1 MKDSVRANI
10 LSDPA
15 HPFLYRPYQI
25 NDPSVG
31 VITQYV
37 SPVADELAK
46 VPGQDKSDAIFVRLN
61 GYGSLVPISAAL
73 DWLADVV
80 LNGARGGPERPAGA
94 TPQGPMLRRVSSYVT
109 LRLRTEWVSMVAISL
124 PWPPSLASGAHP
136 GQDGVK

>member
-1 MKDSVRANI
+1 VRANI

-80 LNGARGGPERPAGA
+80 LNGARGRPCSDSPQQLQVAAAYGQLPLSFETNEGQSGP
-94 TPQGPMLRRVSSYVT
+94 RVRHLKV
-109 LRLRTEWVSMVAISL
+109 
-124 PWPPSLASGAHP
+124 
-136 GQDGVK
+136 QC

>member
-1 MKDSVRANI
+1 VRATI

-31 VITQYV
+31 VTTQYV

-80 LNGARGGPERPAGA
+80 LNGARGRRCSDSPQQLQVVLVQLVVFCRTQTSCTCALSAGA
-94 TPQGPMLRRVSSYVT
+94 VGETVGSAWICGSDYN
-109 LRLRTEWVSMVAISL
+109 
-124 PWPPSLASGAHP
+124 
-136 GQDGVK
+136 GVEL